1 MALINCPECGKEIS
15 DSVKK
20 CPHCGKKIKDN
31 PFKQFIFK
39 HKILFGLFIIF
50 CVLATGIGVYI
61 GTHEFLSYEEYAV
74 LTALDHV
81 KDSSAYKDSVDIK
94 NVSVAYCTPEKI
106 KMVEAENFDSFMKTL
121 EGMED
126 KMDYDAYTK
135 NIINVLVEYKTLGQS
150 DQLIEA
156 EMICSLDT

>member
-1 MALINCPECGKEIS
+1 MLCCGFTEYFIIGGWSMALINCPECGKEIS

-81 KDSSAYKDSVDIK
+81 KDSSAYKDSVRLP
-94 NVSVAYCTPEKI
+94 Y
-106 KMVEAENFDSFMKTL
+106 
-121 EGMED
+121 
-126 KMDYDAYTK
+126 
-135 NIINVLVEYKTLGQS
+135 
-150 DQLIEA
+150 
-156 EMICSLDT
+156 